1 MSTSTAFSQSSPQP
15 GLPRVRLRDPAE
27 LLAATPHLL
36 GFRPSES
43 VLLIAHL
50 GFDGR
55 RLGRVLRGDLP
66 PPELARR
73 QAAFVA
79 SAFPR
84 DGDFG
89 VTVIVV
95 SRRRDGPEHDD
106 PARLPQAEF
115 VATLKELLADSGT
128 PVLQAFWAAEIR
140 SGAPWACYAGD
151 ECGGVLS
158 EVDYSELA
166 ATTASLGH
174 VTYDSREA
182 MAGVLVPPDE
192 AVVARRSALLD
203 EVYDEFG
210 PPSDIPESINR
221 GREVVRSALRQAGN
235 GDLTLTDEQAV
246 ELAVALSV
254 PRIRDACLALAV
266 PSGSAGAMAAE
277 KLWLALVRC
286 LPAPERAEP
295 AVLLGYSLYMR
306 HESAFAGLALE
317 NALDAVPDHVLAKLL
332 HQSILACVPPAKMS
346 RLGKLEGMESLTD
359 PD

>member
-1 MSTSTAFSQSSPQP
+1 MSTSTAFSQSNPHS

-50 GFDGR
+50 GADGR
-55 RLGRVLRGDLP
+55 RLGRVMRGDLP
-66 PPELARR
+66 PPEAARQ

-95 SRRRDGPEHDD
+95 GRRDGPEHDD
-106 PARLPQAEF
+106 PAQLPQAEF
-115 VATLKELLADSGT
+115 VSTLTELLAETGT
-128 PVLQAFWAAEIR
+128 PVLQAFWASEIR

-151 ECGGVLS
+151 ECGGVLP

-166 ATTASLGH
+166 AATASLGH

-182 MAGVLVPPDE
+182 MADVLVAPDE
-192 AVVARRSALLD
+192 AVVTRRSALLD

-210 PPSDIPESINR
+210 PPADTPESVGR
-221 GREVVRSALRQAGN
+221 GREVVRGALRQAAG

-266 PSGSAGAMAAE
+266 PPESAEAVAAE
-277 KLWLALVRC
+277 RLWLALVRC

-306 HESAFAGLALE
+306 HEATFAGLALE
-317 NALDAVPDHVLAKLL
+317 NALEAVPDHVLAKLL
-332 HQSILACVPPAKMS
+332 HQSIRACVPPVKM
-346 RLGKLEGMESLTD
+346 RGLGKLEGMESLTD
-359 PD
+359 P